1 MKQQSNLLKQFQIW
15 MEQKGY
21 KKTTQSN
28 LPSTI
33 ADYSSSLLRI
43 SAWEGLKLEQIK
55 DSISD
60 LHQQYTTGVHSCRG
74 KMRSRSIRCSI
85 SAFHKF
91 LTETH
96 AKK

>member
-1 MKQQSNLLKQFQIW
+1 MLQQSNLLKQFQLW
-15 MEQKGY
+15 MESKGY
-21 KKTTQSN
+21 SKTTKSN
-28 LPSTI
+28 YPSTI

-43 SAWEGLKLEQIK
+43 SAWEGLTLEQIK

-60 LHQQYTTGVHSCRG
+60 LHQQYTTGIHSCRG

-91 LTETH
+91 LIETQV
-96 AKK
+96 A